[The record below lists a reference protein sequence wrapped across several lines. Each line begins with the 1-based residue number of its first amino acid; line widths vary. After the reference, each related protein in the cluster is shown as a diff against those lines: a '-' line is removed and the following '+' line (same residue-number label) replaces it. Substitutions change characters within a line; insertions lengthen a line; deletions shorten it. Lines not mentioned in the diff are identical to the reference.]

1 MEIFSMLIKRLITA
15 AVLLLVGTT
24 FILLGN
30 WYYLFFV
37 TVILAIAAWEYWQ
50 IYLKGGFAPNAPIL
64 FGAIIFLAF
73 TRFQNGFIGSD
84 IILAG
89 SVLLAMAFHTI
100 SFELGNQN
108 ASIDFGITLGG
119 ILYIGWLGGYFISLR
134 FLPDGLWWVMLVI
147 AIVAIADSGAYFIGS
162 KFGKNKMSPKV
173 SPKKT
178 WEGYLGGVIFSLIGG
193 SILGMIF
200 HNQAPEITMVNG
212 LTIGAVL
219 GILTPLGDLGHS
231 MLKRQFDIKDSS
243 GLLPGHGGFMDRID
257 SQLWAACIGYYMIT
271 WFFLPK

>member
-1 MEIFSMLIKRLITA
+1 MLIKRLITA
-15 AVLLLVGTT
+15 AILLLVGTT

-50 IYLKGGFAPNAPIL
+50 IYQKGGFAPNAPIL

-147 AIVAIADSGAYFIGS
+147 ATVAIADSGAYFIGS
-162 KFGKNKMSPKV
+162 KFGKNKMSPRV

-219 GILTPLGDLGHS
+219 GILTPLGDLGES

-243 GLLPGHGGFMDRID
+243 NLLPGHGGFMDRID
-257 SQLWAACIGYYMIT
+257 LQLWAACIGYYMIT